1 MRIGL
6 AQTAPRLGDV
16 AGNLDEVLLLLG
28 QAREQ
33 GCDLVLFPECALSG
47 YMFEDRAAAAAA
59 AVTERGPEL
68 ARLVEAC
75 RSLRVHCV
83 LGLLE
88 QRDGLL
94 WNSSRLI
101 GVDGVAGSYDK
112 THIPQLGVDR
122 FVEPGKGPYAVHDTQ
137 LGRIGLQICYDWR
150 FPEVTRSLAL
160 QGAELVAM
168 PTCSPASSHE
178 LADHLPRTR
187 AVENAIFFAMA
198 NRVGVE
204 GAATFLGHSQVV
216 GPGGDRLVHGGEA
229 EALVVCDVDLAQAR
243 AKSREQGDGL
253 YRLDIMNERRPELY
267 AL

>member
-16 AGNLDEVLLLLG
+16 ADNLAEVLLLLG
-28 QAREQ
+28 RASEQ
-33 GCDLVLFPECALSG
+33 RCDLVVFPECALSG
-47 YMFEDRAAAAAA
+47 YMFEDRASAAAAA
-59 AVTERGPEL
+59 IAVPGPEMT
-68 ARLVEAC
+68 RLVQAC
-75 RSLRVHCV
+75 RTLQVHCV

-88 QRDGLL
+88 QREGLL

-101 GVDGVAGSYDK
+101 GPDGIVGSYDK

-122 FVEPGKGPYAVHDTQ
+122 FVEPGQGPYAVHDTP

-150 FPEVTRSLAL
+150 FPEVTRALAL
-160 QGAELVAM
+160 KGAELVAM
-168 PTCSPASSHE
+168 PTCSPSSSRE

-204 GAATFLGHSQVV
+204 GAVTFLGHSQVV
-216 GPGGDRLVHGGEA
+216 GPGGDRVVRGDEV
-229 EALVVCDVDLAQAR
+229 EALLVCDVDLAQAR

-253 YRLDIMNERRPELY
+253 YRLDIINERRPELY

>member
-16 AGNLDEVLLLLG
+16 AGNLDEVLLQLG
-28 QAREQ
+28 RGHEL
-33 GCDLVLFPECALSG
+33 GCELVIFPECALSG
-47 YMFEDRAAAAAA
+47 YMFDDRASAVAA
-59 AVTERGPEL
+59 AVTVPGPEL
-68 ARLVEAC
+68 TRLVNAC
-75 RSLRVHCV
+75 RDLQIHCV

-88 QRDGLL
+88 ARDGLL

-101 GVDGVAGSYDK
+101 GPQGIVGSYDK

-122 FVEPGKGPYAVHDTQ
+122 FVTPGQGPYTVHETP

-168 PTCSPASSHE
+168 PTCSPTSSRE

-204 GAATFLGHSQVV
+204 GPATFLGRSQVV
-216 GPGGDRLVHGGEA
+216 GPGGEWLVRGDEQV
-229 EALVVCDVDLAQAR
+229 ALLVCDVDLVQAR
-243 AKSREQGDGL
+243 AKNREQGDGL

>member
-16 AGNLDEVLLLLG
+16 PGNLDAVLVQLDC
-28 QAREQ
+28 ARER
-33 GCDLVLFPECALSG
+33 GCDLVVLPDCALSG
-47 YMFEDRAAAAAA
+47 YMFEDRASAAAA
-59 AVTERGPEL
+59 AVNGLGPEL
-68 ARLVEAC
+68 TRLVDAC
-75 RSLRVHCV
+75 RDLKVHCV
-83 LGLLE
+83 LGVLE
-88 QRDGLL
+88 RRDGLL

-101 GVDGVAGSYDK
+101 GPEGMVGSYDK

-122 FVEPGKGPYAVHDTQ
+122 FVTPGQGPYAVHDTP

-168 PTCSPASSHE
+168 PTCSPTSSRE

-204 GAATFLGHSQVV
+204 GPATFLGHSQVV
-216 GPGGDRLVHGGEA
+216 GPDGERLVCGDEE
-229 EALVVCDVDLAQAR
+229 EALLVCDVDLEQAR
-243 AKSREQGDGL
+243 AKNREQGGGL

-267 AL
+267 TL